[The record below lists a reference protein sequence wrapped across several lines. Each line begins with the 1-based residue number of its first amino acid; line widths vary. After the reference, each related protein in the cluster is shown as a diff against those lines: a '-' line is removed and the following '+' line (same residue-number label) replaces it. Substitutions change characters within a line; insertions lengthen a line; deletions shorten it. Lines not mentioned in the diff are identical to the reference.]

1 MLDRQ
6 LAIDLF
12 SNIEGCS
19 IEFSDTLASIELGRP
34 KPIERLTQSQLIKRF
49 FSRDVLINVNF
60 PIKTNSRSQ
69 SYLYIFS
76 REISINTLVSAAN
89 NINVLDKLALLKLED
104 SYTYPGLFY
113 LAQSSNNLTSF
124 VNSLKPGIY
133 LALVLQ
139 NNLAPIIATVSKT
152 RNMPIINPI
161 EVEIDKTIRVKVN
174 QWEFP
179 FDYENLRDEIKQFM
193 QYIVLDSNTNLSSQI
208 PILI

>member
-19 IEFSDTLASIELGRP
+19 IEFSDTLAFIESGRL
-34 KPIERLTQSQLIKRF
+34 KPSECLTQSQLIKRF
-49 FSRDVLINVNF
+49 FSRDVLINVSF

-69 SYLYIFS
+69 SYLYIFPK
-76 REISINTLVSAAN
+76 EIGINTLVDMVN
-89 NINVLDKLALLKLED
+89 NVNVLDKLALLKLED

-133 LALVLQ
+133 LALILR
-139 NNLAPIIATVSKT
+139 NHLTPIIAKVSKI

-161 EVEIDKTIRVKVN
+161 EIEIDKTIRVKLN

-179 FDYENLRDEIKQFM
+179 FDYENLRNEIKQFM
-193 QYIVLDSNTNLSSQI
+193 QYIVLDSSNNLSNQI
-208 PILI
+208 PVLI